1 MDRDLVIGTHSIA
14 EVIKN
19 NNRKNVVVY
28 CTKEA
33 LADFKKIHR
42 DAFDCGRKFEVSE
55 FKTSHNLQS
64 EAKKIFTEMGFNY
77 KRVPGNIF
85 CLTDKAE
92 FQQIGTLF
100 DKMKDRNDLKILCLD
115 QVTDIHNSAAIIRTA
130 SFYGV
135 NAVVLPGKNT
145 SGVTPGFFRNS
156 CGGYEHLDLF
166 FVSSLS
172 KFVSRSRELG
182 CITIGFSEHS
192 AHENFKDEALGKNT
206 ILILGNEEKGI
217 SNALSRNIEYFTSIK
232 PKGKTKSLNVS
243 VACAIA
249 FEKFFGS
256 D

>member
-1 MDRDLVIGTHSIA
+1 MNKDLVIGSHSIA

-19 NNRKNVVVY
+19 SNRKNVIIY
-28 CTKEA
+28 CTKDA
-33 LADFKKIHR
+33 LSDFRKIHR
-42 DAFDCGRKFEVSE
+42 DAFDCDIAFKVSE
-55 FKTSHNLQS
+55 FETTHNLQS
-64 EAKKIFTEMGFNY
+64 EAKRVFTEMGFNY

-85 CLTDKAE
+85 CLTDKTE
-92 FQQIGTLF
+92 FQQIGSLF
-100 DKMKDRNDLKILCLD
+100 DNMKDCNDLKILCLD

-172 KFVSRSRELG
+172 KFISRSRELG

-192 AHENFKDEALGKNT
+192 DHEDLKEKTLGKNT
-206 ILILGNEEKGI
+206 ILIMGNEEKGI
-217 SNALSRNIEYFTSIK
+217 SNALSRNIEHFTSIK
-232 PKGKTKSLNVS
+232 PKGKTRSLNVS